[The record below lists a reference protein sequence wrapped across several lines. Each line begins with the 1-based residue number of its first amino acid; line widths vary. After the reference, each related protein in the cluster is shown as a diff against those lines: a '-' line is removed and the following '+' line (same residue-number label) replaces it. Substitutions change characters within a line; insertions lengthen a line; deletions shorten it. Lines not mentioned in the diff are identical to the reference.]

1 MLISK
6 FYTRGTIMNIE
17 QVEAFLYVA
26 ITSSFSKAGE
36 VLYTTQPT
44 ISSRIKSLESLL
56 NCKLFD
62 RGNSIS
68 LTEEGVAF
76 LPHAKQVLHHLQ
88 AGKYAVQ
95 RKDFESGGLINISA
109 VFTGAINLLPNLIKE
124 FNIDYPDTK
133 VNVRTGHSNQI
144 LDMVLNNQSS
154 FGISRSIYHPK
165 IETIHLFNDQMV
177 LAIYPDH
184 PFKSQKI
191 ISIKDLTNEKFIQYA
206 RKTTDWALVQNVFDR
221 LNSLQ
226 NIVIEIDNIE
236 VAKQMVKNK
245 IGIAILPR
253 SAIKEELTRGCLMEL
268 IVSDLPDIQTNYD
281 LIFLKD
287 KTFDSITD
295 TFFNFILKQ
304 GSHYPQ

>member
-1 MLISK
+1 MSINK
-6 FYTRGTIMNIE
+6 FYNRVIIVNIE

-26 ITSSFSKAGE
+26 VTSSFSKAGE

-56 NCKLFD
+56 NCQLFD

-68 LTEEGVAF
+68 LTEEGEAF
-76 LPHAKQVLHHLQ
+76 LPHAKKVLHHLQ

-95 RKDFESGGLINISA
+95 RKNFESGGLIDISA
-109 VFTGAINLLPNLIKE
+109 VFTSAINFLPDLIKE
-124 FNIDYPDTK
+124 FNIDYPGAK

-184 PFKSQKI
+184 PLRSQKT
-191 ISIKDLTNEKFIQYA
+191 ISLNDLTNEKFIQYA
-206 RKTTDWALVQNVFDR
+206 RKTTDWALVQNAFDR

-253 SAIKEELTRGCLMEL
+253 SAIKEELTRGSLTEL

-287 KTFDSITD
+287 KTFDSLTD
-295 TFFNFILKQ
+295 TFLKFVLKQ
-304 GSHYPQ
+304 SKVFKF